1 MTIRYTTEA
10 HRDLLDAFERVAVAN
25 PAAARE
31 LADRMFALLEQLA
44 HGNFEGPEIRLSSG
58 EVLRSWPVPPY
69 RVYYERETDGI
80 LVVRIY
86 HQARR
91 PITR

>member
-10 HRDLLDAFERVAVAN
+10 HRDLLDALDHIAGRD
-25 PAAARE
+25 PAAARHLVE
-31 LADRMFALLEQLA
+31 RLSSILEQLDQRA
-44 HGNFEGPEIRLSSG
+44 FEGAEIRLTTG
-58 EVLRSWPVPPY
+58 EVIRSWAVPPY
-69 RVYYERETDGI
+69 RVYYERESDGI

-91 PITR
+91 PLVR